1 MKEIKIQ
8 RGSNTGNIKNKDW
21 RMNKHLV
28 IMRLWALA
36 TQMRECPEKI
46 TDDPVGR
53 IKLNKIG
60 KAFSELI
67 ILLRCHEGELRFIEE
82 EMKNMSWYDS
92 VMQYFKEPMKENKNV

>member
-1 MKEIKIQ
+1 ME
-8 RGSNTGNIKNKDW
+8 NTKNKDW
-21 RMNKHLV
+21 RMDKHLV
-28 IMRLWALA
+28 IMKLWFLA
-36 TQMRECPEKI
+36 TQIRECPDKI

-92 VMQYFKEPMKENKNV
+92 VMQYFRKSTKEKSNDPNQFQSR